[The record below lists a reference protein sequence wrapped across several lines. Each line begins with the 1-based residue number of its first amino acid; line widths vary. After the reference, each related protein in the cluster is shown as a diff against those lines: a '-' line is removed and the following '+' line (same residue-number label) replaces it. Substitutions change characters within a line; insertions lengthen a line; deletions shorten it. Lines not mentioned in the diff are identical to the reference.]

1 MQDEPLWIWQPVNE
15 PNQSVMKSWRMRV
28 PGGWLVRTVFD
39 PYNTKQA
46 NAIAMTFVPESVEV
60 KFS

>member
-1 MQDEPLWIWQPVNE
+1 
-15 PNQSVMKSWRMRV
+15 MKSWRMRV